1 MGRTSACAQGQ
12 SGCCGLHALAVD
24 HDYVDPSWGRVRR
37 HRAAQ
42 PMSADRAHPAV
53 SVGAQGLLFALAGYA
68 LLPFGDALVKSA
80 TTLWPATA
88 IAALRFF
95 FGALGLAVILFM
107 REGRAGFSI
116 PHAKTHWIRAFALAF
131 GSVSFFIGVTQ
142 MPLGD
147 ATAIGFVMPMITA
160 ILSAVFL
167 GEKVGRAI
175 WLASLL
181 AFIGVLIIL
190 RPNVADVGLAA
201 LFPLGAA
208 LGMAVLILLNRKVAG
223 NASVLAMQFITAA
236 FATPI
241 LTGFA
246 LIGHAS
252 GLPAFAID
260 WPEASVVLRCALV
273 AMSASLAHALIF
285 IATTRASAATVA
297 PMTYAQLLVALVLS
311 AVFFGDWPDLT
322 SLGGSALIIIAG
334 LYLWRNAR
342 PSLS

>member
-1 MGRTSACAQGQ
+1 
-12 SGCCGLHALAVD
+12 
-24 HDYVDPSWGRVRR
+24 
-37 HRAAQ
+37 
-42 PMSADRAHPAV
+42 MSQFKNNPAV
-53 SVGAQGLLFALAGYA
+53 SVGGQGLLFALAGYA
-68 LLPFGDALVKSA
+68 LLPFGDAMVKSA

-95 FGALGLAVILFM
+95 FGAVGLGVILLM
-107 REGRAGFSI
+107 QEGRGGFSI

-160 ILSAVFL
+160 ILSAIFL
-167 GEKVGRAI
+167 GEKVGRAV
-175 WLASLL
+175 WLASLI

-190 RPNVADVGLAA
+190 RPNVADFGFAA

-223 NASVLAMQFITAA
+223 SASVLAMQFITAV

-241 LTGFA
+241 LIGFA
-246 LIGHAS
+246 LIGHVS
-252 GLPAFAID
+252 GLPAFVID

-342 PSLS
+342 PSLP